1 MIIMPHQDQHI
12 QPRKATWMFKKYG
25 INLVLRTILFALGIY
40 YFIADKAQLTIQNIG
55 LSEGLNFIDI
65 AFLFVLYDFLTKFT
79 SRAKISIGSLKQY
92 KFFQIPTKNTT
103 GGTKETL
110 FKRISEVI
118 TSGKIRSEQ
127 IHIHPKENIQSS
139 IEEARRIVLGAKE
152 DVSREVRHIARDL
165 DVMRALPFDDSDLD
179 VNSQARHILRMR
191 RAKEIVPV
199 AIFWVV
205 FTALVG
211 AVLFWLGWMSSEV
224 VALWML
230 FFFWFDM
237 VCVVLWCPLQLIF
250 MKNRCCATCQIFNW
264 DALMVATPLVFAWSW
279 QAAIL
284 LFLGL
289 IVLLRWELR
298 AFFYPER
305 FAEETNASLSCTNC
319 KEQLCYLR
327 GKIGFP
333 YKDEKFE
340 QAIHQ

>member
-40 YFIADKAQLTIQNIG
+40 YFVTDKAQLTIQNIG
-55 LSEGLNFIDI
+55 L
-65 AFLFVLYDFLTKFT
+65 
-79 SRAKISIGSLKQY
+79 
-92 KFFQIPTKNTT
+92 
-103 GGTKETL
+103 
-110 FKRISEVI
+110 SEVI

-237 VCVVLWCPLQLIF
+237 VCVVLWCPLQFIF

-264 DALMVATPLVFAWSW
+264 DALMVATPLVFAWS
-279 QAAIL
+279 
-284 LFLGL
+284 
-289 IVLLRWELR
+289 
-298 AFFYPER
+298 
-305 FAEETNASLSCTNC
+305 
-319 KEQLCYLR
+319 
-327 GKIGFP
+327 
-333 YKDEKFE
+333 
-340 QAIHQ
+340 

>member
-40 YFIADKAQLTIQNIG
+40 YFVTDKAQLAIQNIG

-205 FTALVG
+205 LPRLLGQYFFGWVG
-211 AVLFWLGWMSSEV
+211 CLLRLLRFGCSFSS
-224 VALWML
+224 
-230 FFFWFDM
+230 
-237 VCVVLWCPLQLIF
+237 
-250 MKNRCCATCQIFNW
+250 
-264 DALMVATPLVFAWSW
+264 
-279 QAAIL
+279 
-284 LFLGL
+284 GL
-289 IVLLRWELR
+289 IWC
-298 AFFYPER
+298 A
-305 FAEETNASLSCTNC
+305 
-319 KEQLCYLR
+319 
-327 GKIGFP
+327 
-333 YKDEKFE
+333 
-340 QAIHQ
+340 

>member
-25 INLVLRTILFALGIY
+25 INLVLRTILFTLGIY

-139 IEEARRIVLGAKE
+139 IEEARQIVLGAKE

-211 AVLFWLGWMSSEV
+211 AV
-224 VALWML
+224 
-230 FFFWFDM
+230 FF
-237 VCVVLWCPLQLIF
+237 
-250 MKNRCCATCQIFNW
+250 
-264 DALMVATPLVFAWSW
+264 
-279 QAAIL
+279 
-284 LFLGL
+284 
-289 IVLLRWELR
+289 
-298 AFFYPER
+298 
-305 FAEETNASLSCTNC
+305 
-319 KEQLCYLR
+319 
-327 GKIGFP
+327 
-333 YKDEKFE
+333 
-340 QAIHQ
+340 

>member
-40 YFIADKAQLTIQNIG
+40 YFVTDKAQLTIQNIG

-103 GGTKETL
+103 GGTRETF

-118 TSGKIRSEQ
+118 TSEKIRSEQ

-305 FAEETNASLSCTNC
+305 FAEETNASLSCANC

-340 QAIHQ
+340 QAIRQ